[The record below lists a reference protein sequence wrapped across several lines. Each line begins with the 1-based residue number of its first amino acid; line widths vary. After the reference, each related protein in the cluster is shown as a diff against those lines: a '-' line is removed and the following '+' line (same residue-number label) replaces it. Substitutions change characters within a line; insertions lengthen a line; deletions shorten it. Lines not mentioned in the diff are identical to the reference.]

1 LKDNALETL
10 KSVDT
15 SAIVETRES
24 AHRSALGSFTQ
35 ILLLA
40 EKAPGTAE
48 GMGCSKLSHSG
59 QDPWGQRVE
68 VKQAEPFNAELV
80 AADFSEMDWTIAR
93 LLKVNS
99 KLDSVASVISV
110 VLAREIIEE
119 VRAPGDEINSLEI
132 SKRFNTSRTPA
143 REALVILENEGLVEI
158 EARKR
163 PRVADVST
171 KTLREVYELRAE
183 LYGLLARKVA
193 RNGTA
198 TDFQR
203 LESIVDDLR
212 LLADGPVGPYFLKNV
227 LFHEQLAL
235 AANDPTLKAAIDGL
249 GLRVLKFRRMAL
261 QRTGLQR
268 RSFEDH
274 HRLVQALEERD
285 ADLAAALNKS
295 IVLTALARLT
305 A

>member
-1 LKDNALETL
+1 
-10 KSVDT
+10 
-15 SAIVETRES
+15 
-24 AHRSALGSFTQ
+24 
-35 ILLLA
+35 
-40 EKAPGTAE
+40 
-48 GMGCSKLSHSG
+48 MGCSNLHPG
-59 QDPWGQRVE
+59 QDPWGQRVA
-68 VKQAEPFNAELV
+68 VKQAEPFDAELV
-80 AADFSEMDWTIAR
+80 AAGFSEMDWTIAR

-132 SKRFNTSRTPA
+132 SKRFSTSRTPA

-193 RNGTA
+193 RTGTSA
-198 TDFQR
+198 DFQR

-212 LLADGPVGPYFLKNV
+212 LLVDGPVGPYFLKNV

-235 AANDPTLKAAIDGL
+235 AAKDPTLKAAIDGL
-249 GLRVLKFRRMAL
+249 GLRVLKFRHMAL
-261 QRTGLQR
+261 QRPGLQR

-274 HRLVQALEERD
+274 HRLIQALQDRD

-305 A
+305 T